1 MTIKSAMIMAAGRGT
16 RMLPLTNTMAKP
28 MIKVGDLS
36 LIEFAMQ
43 KLLEAKVEH
52 LVINLHHHWLLLKN
66 FVLDLSIAKNFS
78 ITFSYEEELLEA
90 GGIVKVIEALDE
102 EFYLLNADCL
112 WRESKPPLLLKMHD
126 MWDAKKM
133 DALLAL
139 QPLSYVRGHD
149 GRGDFNLSKENKI
162 IINSK
167 NNEYVFSGT
176 RIMHKRVFA
185 GIEVHK
191 FNFFKD
197 LLFKN
202 RLIQDNVVDGVYGL
216 VHQEMWYDVGNLAGL
231 EVARREW

>member
-1 MTIKSAMIMAAGRGT
+1 MAIKSAMIMAAGRGT
-16 RMLPLTNTMAKP
+16 RMLPLTNNMAKP

-52 LVINLHHHWLLLKN
+52 LVINLHHHWALLKN
-66 FVLDLSIAKNFS
+66 FVRDLSIAKKFT

-112 WRESKPPLLLKMHD
+112 WRESKQPLLLKMHD

-149 GRGDFNLSKENKI
+149 GAGDFNLSEENKI

-167 NNEYVFSGT
+167 NNAYVFSGV
-176 RIMHKRVFA
+176 RIMQKSVFA
-185 GIEVHK
+185 GMKVHK

-202 RLIQDNVVDGVYGL
+202 KLIQDNVVERVYGL
-216 VHQEMWYDVGNLAGL
+216 VHQEMWYDVGNLEGL